1 MVTYKKKLMDLKF
14 IGTEFLYLEEG
25 VSSKGA
31 VIVHRGEVGLVDDRI
46 EFNVFEQL
54 QFEIGSELSTVAD
67 LCHKIS
73 QSTGIAE

>member
-46 EFNVFEQL
+46 EFNVFE
-54 QFEIGSELSTVAD
+54 
-67 LCHKIS
+67 
-73 QSTGIAE
+73 